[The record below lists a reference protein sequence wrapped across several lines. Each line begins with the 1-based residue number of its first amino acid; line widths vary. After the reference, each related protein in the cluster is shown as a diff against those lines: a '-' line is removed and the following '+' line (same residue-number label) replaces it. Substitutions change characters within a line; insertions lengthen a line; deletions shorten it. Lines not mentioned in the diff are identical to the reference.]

1 MIRENELDLRPSDKE
16 SSYNTVSDNEQFNVL
31 IDTITIQTQ
40 YTINMITLYLTP
52 IKLCYI
58 IAILSSLH
66 PSAIIAMHSQHP
78 NTRA

>member
-16 SSYNTVSDNEQFNVL
+16 SSYNTLDNEQFNVL

>member
-16 SSYNTVSDNEQFNVL
+16 SSYNTLDNEQFNVL
-31 IDTITIQTQ
+31 IVTITIQTQ

-78 NTRA
+78 NT